1 MQSRSSAVAVIAD
14 CTGYEVWYIHRLLT
28 GNSCDQHQ
36 YLLIY
41 SFKLKSAFDAGS
53 HPFAVLFCG

>member
-1 MQSRSSAVAVIAD
+1 VIAD
-14 CTGYEVWYIHRLLT
+14 HIAYTLEIVGWNIRV
-28 GNSCDQHQ
+28 QHE

-53 HPFAVLFCG
+53 LLLSAF